1 MLVDLF
7 LVLVGLIFLFVG
19 GEGLVSGSVAIAE
32 KLNVSKL
39 ITGIVI
45 VGAGTSMP
53 ELFVSVQA
61 AKEGSPDIALGN
73 VIGSNTSNLLL
84 ILGVT
89 VLIMPI
95 TSWSRSAL
103 AGASVA
109 ALAAVALYALVHT
122 NTITQTHGLALI
134 AGVVAYFGISI
145 WREYHGSASVA
156 PTMEAE
162 IGPDGDHLSAG
173 KAVVYVLGG
182 MALLLFG
189 ADFLVEGSVSIAR
202 TFLVPEAV
210 IGLSL
215 VALGTSLPELAAAI
229 VASVKKH
236 SDVVVG
242 NVIGSNILNILAI
255 IGTTA
260 VIHPIAVNPQFRI
273 VDVPIMLAASLILV
287 ALLAFAKKISRGW
300 GIAMLLA
307 YVSYIVYLYHVGLAI

>member
-1 MLVDLF
+1 MIVDLA
-7 LVLVGLIFLFVG
+7 LVLFGLIFLFVG

-32 KLNVSKL
+32 KLDVSKL

-95 TSWSRSAL
+95 ASWSRAAI
-103 AGASVA
+103 AGAAVA
-109 ALAAVALYALVHT
+109 ALAAVALFFLVHT
-122 NTITQTHGLALI
+122 DTITRTHGLALL
-134 AGVVAYFGISI
+134 AGVIAYFGISI
-145 WREYHGSASVA
+145 WREYHGSESVA
-156 PTMEAE
+156 PAMEAE
-162 IGPDGDHLSAG
+162 IVPSADHLSTGRAI
-173 KAVVYVLGG
+173 VYVLGG
-182 MALLLFG
+182 MVLLLFG

-202 TFLVPEAV
+202 VFSVPEAV

-229 VASVKKH
+229 VASLKKH

-255 IGTTA
+255 IGATA

-273 VDVPIMLAASLILV
+273 IDVPIMLAASVILV
-287 ALLAFAKKISRGW
+287 LLLAATNKIGRVW
-300 GIAMLLA
+300 GAVMVVA
-307 YVSYIVYLYHVGLAI
+307 YASYIAFLYHQSLMV